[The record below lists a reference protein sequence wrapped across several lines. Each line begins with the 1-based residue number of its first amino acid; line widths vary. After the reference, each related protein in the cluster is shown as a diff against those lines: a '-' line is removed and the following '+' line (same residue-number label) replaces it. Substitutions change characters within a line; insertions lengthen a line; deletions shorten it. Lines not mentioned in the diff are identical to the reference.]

1 MSRTPL
7 LHQLGLALHA
17 YRRSSET
24 GIPLDEILAHENR
37 TLDRRQ
43 VIAACLGASAVA
55 VGLYGCGGE
64 ARAGES
70 EPAGDPPA
78 GKGPSVAVVGAGIA
92 GLHCAYRLKRA
103 GINVTVYEGSGRVGG
118 RMATDRKTFPGMK
131 CELGGEFV
139 DTGHTTMHRLSREL
153 GLMLLDYRMD
163 PQKLDET
170 VGFIAGRKLS
180 RDEMIKGFAPIAKQ
194 IDKALRSL
202 KVPVAGVTYDNPNG
216 GEALDQLSL
225 AAWLDSVGAQGPMR
239 KVLEVAYTIEFG
251 LDPDKNNVLNMLQL
265 ISTEATE
272 FSLFGESDERFFA
285 IDGCDQFPL
294 ALADRLGSAQI
305 KTGHALEAV
314 KETSDGRYKLSFQK
328 DRGSASVTADHV
340 VLALPFSVLRTIKLD
355 AKLPEIKRRAIA
367 EIGYGDNTK
376 LMVGFT
382 SRPWRDQGSAGQVF
396 TDLPFQNSW
405 DSSRL
410 QSGKAGIVTNFT
422 GGQHARDLAT
432 GDMQA
437 HTAAFVADFDRV
449 FPGAQAASTK
459 ATVTMPWLQ
468 QKWSRGSYSS
478 YLVGQ
483 YTAFAGSEPERAGN
497 LHFCGEHTCLDAQGY
512 MEGGALSG
520 LVAAAEVGADLGV
533 KIASAPATARE
544 RRLAKR
550 KVAAA
555 LAAAPA

>member
-17 YRRSSET
+17 YRRANET
-24 GIPLDEILAHENR
+24 GIPIDEVLAHDNR
-37 TLDRRQ
+37 KLDRRQ
-43 VIAACLGASAVA
+43 FIAACLGASAAA
-55 VGLYGCGGE
+55 VGLHGCGGE
-64 ARAGES
+64 ARAAETA
-70 EPAGDPPA
+70 PVDDTPA
-78 GKGPSVAVVGAGIA
+78 GKGPLVAVIGAGIA

-103 GINVTVYEGSGRVGG
+103 GIDVRVYEGSERVGG
-118 RMATDRKTFPGMK
+118 RMATNRTTFPGMK

-153 GLMLLDYRMD
+153 GLMLFDYQMD
-163 PQKLDET
+163 PQKVETT
-170 VGFIAGRKLS
+170 VGFIAGRKLG
-180 RDEMIKGFAPIAKQ
+180 RDEMLKGFAPIAAQ
-194 IDKALRSL
+194 INKALRSL
-202 KVPVAGVTYDNPNG
+202 KDKDAGVTFADANG

-251 LDPDKNNVLNMLQL
+251 LDPDKNNVLNMLQM
-265 ISTEATE
+265 ISTEANE
-272 FSLFGESDERFFA
+272 LALFGESDERFFA
-285 IDGCDQFPL
+285 PGGLDQFPA
-294 ALADRLGSAQI
+294 ALAERLGDGQI

-314 KETSDGRYKLSFQK
+314 KELADGRYTLSFKK
-328 DRGSASVTADHV
+328 DRGATSVTADHV
-340 VLALPFSVLRTIKLD
+340 VLALPFSVLRALKIE
-355 AKLPEIKRRAIA
+355 AKLPEVKRRAIA

-396 TDLPFQNSW
+396 TDLPFQNTW
-405 DSSRL
+405 DTSRL
-410 QSGKAGIVTNFT
+410 QSGKAGIITNYT
-422 GGQHARDLAT
+422 GGKHALDLAA
-432 GDMQA
+432 GDVGTHA
-437 HTAAFVADFDRV
+437 SAFVTDFERI

-459 ATVTMPWLQ
+459 ATVMMPWSSN
-468 QKWSRGSYSS
+468 KWSRGSYSS

-483 YTAFAGSEPERAGN
+483 YTAFAGCEPERAGN

-520 LVAAAEVGADLGV
+520 LIAAAEVGTDLGV

-550 KVAAA
+550 KVVAD
-555 LAAAPA
+555 LAGTMT